1 MTTKPAKRSSVSD
14 YVRMLGDIKTRI
26 RAAQIR
32 ATFAANRELILLYW
46 DIGRMIVARQKQ
58 EGWGA
63 AVIPRLARDIRN
75 ELPEVKGFSERNI
88 GRMIAFYR
96 EYPSLTAILPLPVAK
111 LDDGRKGPPSV
122 AQSPAAEPVRTISPR
137 AVAKLPTAEHDSEDG
152 QRLVAQ
158 LPWAHNVL
166 LMQKV
171 KDLPTRYWYM
181 RAVLQ
186 NGWSRDVLALM
197 IDSRAHERQGKAMNR
212 QCEGPKGQK
221 RRKLRVLD
229 VFCVLSEERAA

>member
-88 GRMIAFYR
+88 GYMIRFAR
-96 EYPSLTAILPLPVAK
+96 EYEDPIL
-111 LDDGRKGPPSV
+111 
-122 AQSPAAEPVRTISPR
+122 Q
-137 AVAKLPTAEHDSEDG
+137 
-152 QRLVAQ
+152 
-158 LPWAHNVL
+158 
-166 LMQKV
+166 
-171 KDLPTRYWYM
+171 
-181 RAVLQ
+181 
-186 NGWSRDVLALM
+186 
-197 IDSRAHERQGKAMNR
+197 
-212 QCEGPKGQK
+212 
-221 RRKLRVLD
+221 
-229 VFCVLSEERAA
+229 